1 MMQAPASRYRWVVFG
16 AMTFVGLNRVPVGV
30 ALGILLPSISQ
41 ELGLPLT
48 EQGWLG
54 GALNLGN
61 IFVGV
66 PVAWLV
72 SRWNPWWVVGLSSA
86 GSALLTVVQGLVP
99 SFLPLMA
106 ARVLSGVS
114 RDANAPARVI
124 LVRQWFPL
132 REIVLTTGIFIAFV
146 GVVEWMTF
154 ALTPWL
160 LQGVGGWR
168 NVMLVFG
175 AMGIAATLVWFAIGR
190 EGPGEDREAAAADGM
205 GSPIAVLWRRK
216 VLWIVAL
223 SQIGGPGSWWA
234 FATFWPSYAYDR
246 FGLPL
251 EWSGFLFGLTSLGMA
266 PASLLAGWLS
276 SRRPEWRSALLVACG
291 LLLCLSS
298 LGMLI
303 TGNPAL
309 LFALCL
315 GGGFGWAFVPV
326 VISFPYEL
334 PHATG
339 REVAI
344 ASSFLMT
351 TGSAG
356 SVVGPVLAGWLA
368 EASGDMTLALAI
380 LALFAL
386 LVCVSAFAVRRA

>member
-1 MMQAPASRYRWVVFG
+1 MQVSVSRYRWVAFG

-41 ELGLPLT
+41 ELGLSLI

-66 PVAWLV
+66 PAAWLV
-72 SRWNPWWVVGLSSA
+72 SRWNARWVLGLSSA
-86 GSALLTVVQGLVP
+86 FSALLTIVQALAP

-106 ARVLSGVS
+106 ARALSGIA

-132 REIVLTTGIFIAFV
+132 SEVVLTMGIFIACV
-146 GVVEWMTF
+146 GVVEWLTF
-154 ALTPWL
+154 ALTPRL
-160 LQGVGGWR
+160 LNAVGGWR
-168 NVMLVFG
+168 NVMMLFG
-175 AMGIAATLVWFAIGR
+175 AMGLVATLVWFALGR
-190 EGPGEDREAAAADGM
+190 EGPGQDHGKQGPDDRV
-205 GSPIAVLWRRK
+205 SPITVLWRRK

-234 FATFWPSYAYDR
+234 FGTFWPSYALDR
-246 FGLPL
+246 FHLPL
-251 EWSGFLFGLTSLGMA
+251 ELSGFLFGLTSLGMA
-266 PASLLAGWLS
+266 PASLLTGWFS
-276 SRRPEWRSALLVACG
+276 SRRPEWRPALLVVCG

-298 LGMLI
+298 LGMLL
-303 TGNPAL
+303 TGNPVL
-309 LFALCL
+309 LFILCL
-315 GGGFGWAFVPV
+315 GGGFGWAFVPIV
-326 VISFPYEL
+326 TSFPYEL
-334 PHATG
+334 PAATG

-368 EASGDMTLALAI
+368 ESTGDMALALAI

-386 LVCVSAFAVRRA
+386 LVSFAAFAVRRA